1 METAMATISWISLTG
16 GDWADGV
23 NWQGNVVPGPLD
35 DAVLSLLE
43 AETITVSDLQNLH
56 SVSFHDPAASYVVT
70 SSGTLSAAAS
80 IVLDGAAITVTGAIS
95 ASNVQLTSASGILVL
110 NSGSLSNTNTNSI
123 ATLGGLTLGSASG
136 TIVPL
141 MVSAAS
147 GPTALSS
154 GAVSGAISTTLTD
167 LVISGPT
174 VFPLNVG
181 SGVIAQLRF
190 LPIGATH
197 DAIVPGE
204 TIYSGGFGSHVRLS
218 SASALFFGN
227 PLSGDFITDGGTGST
242 IMGGGGLTRVDV
254 TNGVPLVFGGSGS
267 LMFSGTNLP
276 ANPFAAPTVV
286 GGGGT
291 ASVFANAGGGQF
303 WCGPGDMLFV
313 GGSGGSTVTAGFG
326 RSTLFGGTGRDLLV
340 SNTGFCTMVGGGDGA
355 VLVAGSNSFSN
366 VLVAGGGNETL
377 VGAANPFGNLMFAG
391 TGSDVMF
398 GGAGRD
404 TFVAAGGD
412 AQMIAGSGVD
422 EFIFSNEDGGGRTV
436 IWNFAQGLD
445 HAALFGYGV
454 NAVRDA
460 VANASVAFGSTTITL
475 SDNTRVTFANVTKLT
490 AQDFL

>member
-1 METAMATISWISLTG
+1 MATISWISLIG
-16 GDWADGV
+16 GDWADSV

-35 DAVLSLLE
+35 DAVLNLSV
-43 AETITVSDLQNLH
+43 AETITVSGFQRVY
-56 SVSFHDPAASYVVT
+56 SVSFHDPAAFYVVT
-70 SSGTLSAAAS
+70 ASGTLSAVGS
-80 IVLDGAAITVTGAIS
+80 VELDGAAITIDGSIS
-95 ASNVQLTSASGILVL
+95 ALQVSITSASIITMRDNGAFATITTPGTPGTVTLANPGTVTL
-110 NSGSLSNTNTNSI
+110 ANGVI
-123 ATLGGLTLGSASG
+123 ATLTLTGAS
-136 TIVPL
+136 
-141 MVSAAS
+141 SS
-147 GPTALSS
+147 GPVAL
-154 GAVSGAISTTLTD
+154 A
-167 LVISGPT
+167 P
-174 VFPLNVG
+174 
-181 SGVIAQLRF
+181 
-190 LPIGATH
+190 GATYE
-197 DAIVPGE
+197 ALFPRQ
-204 TIYSGGFGSHVRLS
+204 TLFSGGFDSRVRLS
-218 SASALFFGN
+218 SDAALFFGN
-227 PLSGDFITDGGTGST
+227 ALTGDVITDSGTGST
-242 IMGGGGLTRVDV
+242 IIGGGGLTRVDV
-254 TNGVPLVFGGSGS
+254 TSGAPLVFGGTGS
-267 LMFSGTNLP
+267 LFFSGTTLL
-276 ANPFAAPTVV
+276 ANTIAAPTVV

-303 WCGPGDMLFV
+303 WCGLGDMLFV

-404 TFVAAGGD
+404 TFVASGGD

-460 VANASVAFGSTTITL
+460 VANASVASGSTTVTL
-475 SDNTRVTFANVTKLT
+475 ADNTRITFANVARLT